1 MKIIVIKKEK
11 ILIFLFT
18 TIVLYAIVFLNNKK
32 TVETFYM
39 PVSKKVIVIDSGHGG
54 WDPGKVADNNTLEK
68 DINLEISK
76 KLQSYLEQGDC
87 TVLLTRAMDEALGKT
102 KKEDMSGRI
111 TIANNTNSDLFISIH
126 QNAYTDERV
135 IGAQV
140 FYFNTSEN
148 SKKLAKY
155 IQEQLNTIINTDR
168 PKEEKENKNYY
179 ILKKS
184 NIPSVIV
191 ECGFLSNSIE
201 KEKLLDD
208 DYQNKIAWAI
218 YKGISNY
225 YNMDSVK
232 KN

>member
-54 WDPGKVADNNTLEK
+54 WDPGKVAGNNTLEK
-68 DINLEISK
+68 DVNLEISK
-76 KLQSYLEQGDC
+76 KLQSYLEQGDS
-87 TVLLTRAMDEALGKT
+87 TVLLTRSVDEALGKT

-126 QNAYTDERV
+126 QNAYVDERV
-135 IGAQV
+135 VGAQV
-140 FYFNTSEN
+140 FYFNTSED

-155 IQEQLNTIINTDR
+155 IQKELNAIINIDK

-179 ILKKS
+179 VLKKS
-184 NIPSVIV
+184 NVPSVIV
-191 ECGFLSNSIE
+191 ECGFLSNIIE
-201 KEKLLDD
+201 SEKLLDD

-218 YKGISNY
+218 YKGITNY
-225 YNMDSVK
+225 YNMDSV
-232 KN
+232 